1 MPTFVALLGERLDV
15 TLLIDGTSNNLQKI
29 QNLIER
35 KALSQRRLL
44 VIDTFTGIT
53 NSDIEDMFTPAE
65 FVKLY
70 NNAFGTSLKV
80 SDLTGRDRIIDRISR
95 AEGNPFTKHGK
106 PADALLRDPNRS
118 KFLGGLSSKTLDRF
132 ENLFKAVNATL
143 SN

>member
-1 MPTFVALLGERLDV
+1 MSTIRA
-15 TLLIDGTSNNLQKI
+15 
-29 QNLIER
+29 QNARVQAHAEMLR
-35 KALSQRRLL
+35 KGSGPKNMR
-44 VIDTFTGIT
+44 IT

-118 KFLGGLSSKTLDRF
+118 KFHGGLSSKTLDRF